1 MRCSCPI
8 FYTSLSA
15 TLAGKSD
22 KLPGRQVSVRAEG
35 SFPIVESS
43 PRFHLLLSIIQG
55 QEPVF
60 IQALLAEPPIEGL
73 DEGVVLGLQPAREVQ
88 GQRCSAEPSRLDK
101 IETFRPE
108 VRFGRETARS
118 LMDTQP
124 ELILSSPPLPD
135 SSTSNTTS

>member
-73 DEGVVLGLQPAREVQ
+73 DEGVVLGLPLPAEVQ
-88 GQRCSAEPSRLDK
+88 GQRCSVEPTTLDK
-101 IETFRPE
+101 IKNFHIDPRVGP
-108 VRFGRETARS
+108 VG
-118 LMDTQP
+118 
-124 ELILSSPPLPD
+124 
-135 SSTSNTTS
+135 